1 LTRPKINEIINTI
14 TNKKR
19 RNKMAVNTALY
30 KVGDT
35 YTSQKSKQTGVIKE
49 IVPQANGNVRV
60 RLDVEGKT
68 RWTTWTPKKS

>member
-1 LTRPKINEIINTI
+1 
-14 TNKKR
+14 
-19 RNKMAVNTALY
+19 MSVNTALY

-60 RLDVEGKT
+60 KLDVEGST
-68 RWTTWTPKKS
+68 RWTTWTPKSN

>member
-1 LTRPKINEIINTI
+1 
-14 TNKKR
+14 
-19 RNKMAVNTALY
+19 MAVNTALY
-30 KVGDT
+30 NVGDT

-68 RWTTWTPKKS
+68 RWTTWTPKSN

>member
-1 LTRPKINEIINTI
+1 
-14 TNKKR
+14 
-19 RNKMAVNTALY
+19 MAVNTALY

-35 YTSQKSKQTGVIKE
+35 YTSQKSKATGVIKE

-68 RWTTWTPKKS
+68 RWTTWTPKSN

>member
-1 LTRPKINEIINTI
+1 
-14 TNKKR
+14 
-19 RNKMAVNTALY
+19 MAVNTALY

>member
-1 LTRPKINEIINTI
+1 MSVSVAT
-14 TNKKR
+14 
-19 RNKMAVNTALY
+19 Y

-35 YTSQKSKQTGVIKE
+35 YTSQKSKVTGVIKE

-68 RWTTWTPKKS
+68 RWTMWTPKAN

>member
-1 LTRPKINEIINTI
+1 MN
-14 TNKKR
+14 NKQR

-35 YTSQKSKQTGVIKE
+35 YTSQKSKQTGVIRE

-60 RLDVEGKT
+60 RLEVEGTT
-68 RWTTWTPKKS
+68 RWTTWTPKSN

>member
-1 LTRPKINEIINTI
+1 
-14 TNKKR
+14 
-19 RNKMAVNTALY
+19 MAVNTALY

-60 RLDVEGKT
+60 KLDLNGKT
-68 RWTTWTPKKS
+68 RWTTWTAK

>member
-1 LTRPKINEIINTI
+1 
-14 TNKKR
+14 
-19 RNKMAVNTALY
+19 MAVSNATY

-68 RWTTWTPKKS
+68 RWTTWTAKSN